1 MHLVELLFS
10 YAQNVFRTKEIVELT
25 KKYHRQIVFY
35 GRDKYDQTNSIIRL
49 EKTTRE
55 PVITV
60 PSKYL
65 GKKENI
71 GIPAKDSNYVI
82 LLSGAPNTIYNDIC
96 DILDG
101 GDELLKSEKGIHLLL
116 LLQYFQVL
124 KNCE

>member
-1 MHLVELLFS
+1 MFEDASGRIIISS

-65 GKKENI
+65 GKKENV
-71 GIPAKDSNYVI
+71 GFQQRI
-82 LLSGAPNTIYNDIC
+82 LTMLFY
-96 DILDG
+96 
-101 GDELLKSEKGIHLLL
+101 
-116 LLQYFQVL
+116 
-124 KNCE
+124 